1 MFMIHFVFGNSR
13 ISQGKRKDV
22 FIFILLLILQF
33 SCTEKNCD
41 TIDTPFCPVPQFLDD
56 GWNVASMDEVGLDT
70 LPIINMLK
78 EIDRWKENLING
90 ILIVKDEKL
99 VFEKY
104 YQGHVFNFEIPGLT
118 KDIIEYKPET
128 LHFLAS
134 QSKSVTSLLFGIALD
149 RGLIHSTDDSIT
161 SYFSPEY
168 TVLIRDGKEAI
179 TIKHLLTMSSGLPWN
194 EEHTSTSDI
203 YRLFRENDPI
213 YYLLSQQLEA
223 APGQKFH
230 YNSGGTNLLGEI
242 IRRATGQNLR
252 QFAMTNLFTPLDIN
266 NFEWKTIS
274 GEHIF
279 ASGGLFLTPRD
290 LAKIGQLCLNM
301 GEWNGSAIISKKWLE
316 ESTRSWIYP
325 TELGIG
331 NGYGYQWWL
340 NDFNVNGKHIH
351 SYFAAGWGEQL
362 MFIVPEENMIVL
374 FFGEYYDHS
383 PQISI
388 HLLMNQ
394 YILKACQ

>member
-1 MFMIHFVFGNSR
+1 MFMIHLVIDNSR
-13 ISQGKRKDV
+13 TPQGKRRNI
-22 FIFILLLILQF
+22 FIFILLLMLQF

-41 TIDTPFCPVPQFLDD
+41 TTDTPSCPVPQFLDD
-56 GWNVASMDEVGLDT
+56 GWNVASLDEVDLDT

-78 EIDRWKENLING
+78 EIERWKENLING

-104 YQGHVFNFEIPGLT
+104 YPGHVFSFDIPGLT
-118 KDIIEYKPET
+118 KDVIDYRPET

-149 RGLIHSTDDSIT
+149 SGFVHSTDDSIL

-168 TVLIRDGKEAI
+168 TNLIRDGKERI

-203 YRLFRENDPI
+203 YHLFRENDPI

-223 APGQKFH
+223 TPGQKFH

-242 IRRATGQNLR
+242 IRRTAGKNLR
-252 QFAMTNLFTPLDIN
+252 QFALTNLFTPLGIN
-266 NFEWKTIS
+266 NFEWETIS

-279 ASGGLFLTPRD
+279 ASGGLYLSPRD

-301 GEWNGSAIISKKWLE
+301 GEWNGRAIISKKWLE
-316 ESTRSWIYP
+316 ESTQSWIYP

-340 NDFNVNGKHIH
+340 NDFNVNGKQIH

-374 FFGEYYDHS
+374 FFGEYYNQS
-383 PQISI
+383 PQLSI
-388 HLLMNQ
+388 HSLMNQ
-394 YILKACQ
+394 YVLKACQ

>member
-1 MFMIHFVFGNSR
+1 MI
-13 ISQGKRKDV
+13 
-22 FIFILLLILQF
+22 IFLAILLPVSLI
-33 SCTEKNCD
+33 SCSEKSGNN
-41 TIDTPFCPVPQFLDD
+41 TDTPFCPVPQLLDD

-90 ILIVKDEKL
+90 ILIVKDERL

-104 YQGHVFNFEIPGLT
+104 YQGHVFDFEIPGLT
-118 KDIIEYKPET
+118 KEIIEYKPET

-134 QSKSVTSLLFGIALD
+134 QSKSVTSLLFGITLD

-168 TVLIRDGKEAI
+168 ADLIRDGKEAI

-213 YYLLSQQLEA
+213 FYLLSRQLEA
-223 APGQKFH
+223 TPGQKFH

-242 IRRATGQNLR
+242 IRRRTGNNLR
-252 QFAMTNLFTPLDIN
+252 QFAMINLFTPLGIS
-266 NFEWKTIS
+266 NFEWETIS

-279 ASGGLFLTPRD
+279 ASGGLFLSPRD

-301 GEWNGSAIISKKWLE
+301 GEWNGRSIISKKWLE

-340 NDFNVNGKHIH
+340 NDFNVNGKQFH

-374 FFGEYYDHS
+374 FFGEYYNHS
-383 PQISI
+383 PQVSI
-388 HLLMNQ
+388 HSLMNQ
-394 YILKACQ
+394 YILKACK

>member
-1 MFMIHFVFGNSR
+1 MI
-13 ISQGKRKDV
+13 
-22 FIFILLLILQF
+22 IFLAILLPVSLI
-33 SCTEKNCD
+33 SCSEKSGNN
-41 TIDTPFCPVPQFLDD
+41 TDTPFCSVPQLLDD

-90 ILIVKDEKL
+90 ILIVKDDRL

-104 YQGHVFNFEIPGLT
+104 YQGHVFDFEIPGLT
-118 KDIIEYKPET
+118 QDIIKYKPET

-168 TVLIRDGKEAI
+168 ADLIHDGKEAI

-213 YYLLSQQLEA
+213 FYLLSQQLEA
-223 APGQKFH
+223 TPGQKFH

-242 IRRATGQNLR
+242 IRRRTGNNLR
-252 QFAMTNLFTPLDIN
+252 QFAMINLFTPLGIS
-266 NFEWKTIS
+266 NFEWETIS

-279 ASGGLFLTPRD
+279 ASGGLFLSPRD

-301 GEWNGSAIISKKWLE
+301 GEWNGRSIISKKWLE

-340 NDFNVNGKHIH
+340 NDFNVNGKQFH

-374 FFGEYYDHS
+374 FFGEYYNQS
-383 PQISI
+383 PQVSI
-388 HLLMNQ
+388 HSLMNQ
-394 YILKACQ
+394 YILKACK